1 MSICPQIKWHETFHL
16 YALINNTEFVPHNIQ
31 ATPLYVAAE
40 YGRER
45 MVEFLLQQSA
55 KIDVELD
62 GGATPLVI
70 ASQKGARRIANV
82 LLDW

>member
-1 MSICPQIKWHETFHL
+1 MSICPQTKW
-16 YALINNTEFVPHNIQ
+16 YASTCVHYKTPHNIQ

-70 ASQKGARRIANV
+70 ASQKGARGIANV